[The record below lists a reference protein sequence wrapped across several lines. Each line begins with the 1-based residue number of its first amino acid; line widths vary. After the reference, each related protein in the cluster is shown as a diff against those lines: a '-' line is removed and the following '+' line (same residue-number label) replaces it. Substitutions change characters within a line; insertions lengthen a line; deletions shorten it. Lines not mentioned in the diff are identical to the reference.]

1 MIIIIALNLDDFILS
16 LNSSKKK
23 QTIVYAS
30 IVSLTLSF
38 MIMMAATT
46 TSVLAISQVQMI
58 APNDKA
64 TATSLSTGSQKCNNV
79 MILVKVKHIP
89 DNITTLVLTANLDGR
104 NVVKAINIKDQNI
117 IDLAAADKGSVTVP
131 LSFKNLTGCKSGDQ
145 FAGSVNDVIPFVG
158 KLDNPKKP
166 TKVSVSFLE

>member
-1 MIIIIALNLDDFILS
+1 
-16 LNSSKKK
+16 
-23 QTIVYAS
+23 
-30 IVSLTLSF
+30 

-104 NVVKAINIKDQNI
+104 NIVKAINIKDQNI
-117 IDLAAADKGSVTVP
+117 IDLAAADREGSITVP